1 MVLLFSTET
10 ESSYDCSFEQGLCTW
25 TQDMTDDFN
34 WTRSQGPTGTMM
46 TGPIIDHTL
55 GTGKLNRHEQLGFF
69 SLYNSSNVLQ
79 VASPTNYSINACS
92 P

>member
-55 GTGKLNRHEQLGFF
+55 GTGKLNTHEEVGF
-69 SLYNSSNVLQ
+69 SHYITLAMCYRWHLQ
-79 VASPTNYSINACS
+79 PIIL
-92 P
+92 

>member
-1 MVLLFSTET
+1 
-10 ESSYDCSFEQGLCTW
+10 
-25 TQDMTDDFN
+25 MTDDFN

-55 GTGKLNRHEQLGFF
+55 GTGKLNRHEQLVFF